1 MSGKPSAPL
10 PPRLARWLI
19 ACIAGRSFGGR
30 GIVQELDDE
39 FADRA
44 REDARAARRWYRRES
59 AGMVWRAGAIRSP
72 GDSLMTRLALDA
84 RFAIRALLKQPRFT
98 LLASLTLA
106 LGVGAVTVIFSIANG
121 VLLRPLPYAHADRL
135 VNLKSQAPKLGYDQF
150 PSSPDLYI
158 LFEKDTS
165 LFESAATWQTSRSNL
180 TGAGAPDV
188 IRGIE
193 TTSTYFDT
201 LGIRLAR
208 GRAFTMAEDQPNG
221 PRLVVISD
229 RLWRTRL
236 GANRDIVGQS
246 IQLDGKATQV
256 IGVTTPEIDEAG
268 SPDYFLPVQ
277 LDRANPP
284 QGNFG
289 WEVVARTKPDI
300 ALPAIDTR
308 LSDATRQYGEAM
320 QSPAYRAFLLD
331 GGFSVHAISLKEDLV
346 GNLERPLWIL
356 LGTVG
361 LLLAIACANVA
372 NLFLVRAE
380 GRQLEIAV
388 RTALGGRRAT
398 LVRGLMVEAVVLSLV
413 GSALG
418 VVVAALA
425 LPSLIRLAP
434 PALPRLDQIAI
445 DWHVLLFAAG
455 VAVLSALLFGLVPA
469 LRYTRPASM
478 TVLRQGGRGGTG
490 DPARRRMRSALV
502 VLQTAIAV
510 VLLVGSGL
518 LARSFAKLGATSPG
532 FEPRDVMTF
541 RIALPDA
548 SYPDRERRLQ
558 FVQQLNER
566 LVALPGVAEAG
577 ASTNLPLS
585 NSSPGT
591 AHEIES
597 RPVQPGQLPPI
608 VHYESVSG
616 HYFEAMKIPL
626 TRGRLFTSA
635 DYAPGATNVL
645 VNDAMASHFW
655 PGEDALGKR
664 LRVYSTDTA
673 NPTPWF
679 TVVGVVGSVHGDS
692 LRLPAR
698 GLVFYAGTVPNGTNA
713 PQNWQFAVRGSGL
726 TSRADD
732 LRRAVWAIDPTLP
745 VASTQPMTSIVSQSM
760 VEFTFTM
767 LTLGIASALALALGS
782 IGLYGVLSYAVMLQT
797 REIGVRLALG
807 ATPTNVMRRVVT
819 NGVVLATI
827 GIVIGLAGA
836 WALTGYM
843 GELLFE
849 TTPLD
854 PATFAGMSAAM
865 LAVAALASFLPAR
878 RAARVSPLESM
889 KAT

>member
-1 MSGKPSAPL
+1 
-10 PPRLARWLI
+10 
-19 ACIAGRSFGGR
+19 
-30 GIVQELDDE
+30 
-39 FADRA
+39 
-44 REDARAARRWYRRES
+44 
-59 AGMVWRAGAIRSP
+59 
-72 GDSLMTRLALDA
+72 MTRLTLDA
-84 RFAIRALLKQPRFT
+84 RHAIRTLLKQPRFT
-98 LLASLTLA
+98 ILASLTLA

-121 VLLRPLPYAHADRL
+121 VLLRPLPYPNADRL

-150 PSSPDLYI
+150 PSSPDLYV

-165 LFESAATWQTSRSNL
+165 LFESAATWQTSRANL
-180 TGAGAPDV
+180 TGAGSPDV
-188 IRGIE
+188 VRGIE

-201 LGIRLAR
+201 LGIRFAR
-208 GRAFTMAEDQPNG
+208 GRGFTMDEDQPNG
-221 PRLVVISD
+221 PRLVVLSD
-229 RLWRTRL
+229 RMWRTRF
-236 GANRDIVGQS
+236 GANPGIVGQS
-246 IQLDGKATQV
+246 IQLDGQATEV
-256 IGVTTPEIDEAG
+256 VGVTTPAIDEAG
-268 SPDYFLPVQ
+268 SPDYFLPLH

-289 WEVVARTKPDI
+289 WEVVARTKPGVS
-300 ALPAIDTR
+300 LPSIDTR
-308 LSDATRQYGEAM
+308 LSDAARQYGEAM

-331 GGFSVHAISLKEDLV
+331 GGFSVHAILLKEDLV
-346 GNLERPLWIL
+346 GDLERPLWIL

-388 RTALGGRRAT
+388 RTALGGRRST
-398 LVRGLMVEAVVLSLV
+398 LVRGMMVEAVVLSLA

-418 VVVAALA
+418 VLVAALA
-425 LPSLIRLAP
+425 LPALVRLAP

-445 DWHVLLFAAG
+445 DWHVLLFTAG
-455 VAVLSALLFGLVPA
+455 VAVISAALFGLAPA

-502 VLQTAIAV
+502 ILQTAIAV

-532 FEPRDVMTF
+532 FDARDVMTF
-541 RIALPDA
+541 RVALPNSA
-548 SYPDRERRLQ
+548 YPDRARRLQ
-558 FVQQLNER
+558 FVEQLNER
-566 LVALPGVAEAG
+566 LAGLPGVAESG

-591 AHEIES
+591 AHEVES

-608 VHYESVSG
+608 VHYESVAG
-616 HYFEAMKIPL
+616 DYFDAMRIPL
-626 TRGRLFTSA
+626 KRGRLFNSA
-635 DYAPGATNVL
+635 DYAPGATTVL
-645 VNDAMASHFW
+645 VNEAMAEHFW
-655 PGEDALGKR
+655 PGEDPLGKR
-664 LRVYSTDTA
+664 VRVYSTDTA
-673 NPTPWF
+673 NPTPWS

-698 GLVFYAGTVPNGTNA
+698 GLIFYAGSSTDRTSA
-713 PQNWQFAVRGSGL
+713 PQNWQFAVRGSGI

-732 LRRAVWAIDPTLP
+732 LRRAVWSIDPTLP
-745 VASTQPMTSIVSQSM
+745 VASTQPMTAIVSQSM

-767 LTLGIASALALALGS
+767 LTLGIASILALALGS

-807 ATPTNVMRRVVT
+807 ATPAVVMRRVVT
-819 NGVVLATI
+819 NGVLLATI

-843 GELLFE
+843 AELLFE

-865 LAVAALASFLPAR
+865 LGVAALASFLPAR
-878 RAARVSPLESM
+878 RASRVSPLESM
-889 KAT
+889 KAS